1 MGGLQCGNNSKHRNS
16 RLGCGIVS
24 NVLSDLR
31 SIEGEGAVKITL
43 KNEVKLYRTQ
53 ENITQQKLAELAGI
67 TRKSV
72 NAIEANRM
80 VPSVILAIMIS
91 NALKVSVEKL
101 FTLETVND

>member
-1 MGGLQCGNNSKHRNS
+1 MR
-16 RLGCGIVS
+16 
-24 NVLSDLR
+24 
-31 SIEGEGAVKITL
+31 ITL